1 MAVTWLLCLSTYTK
15 FALEFN
21 PIAAAFEELLPCF
34 RNPGLRKRQAAEAA
48 AAKANA
54 DLGSQKHRDDDDDDD
69 ATASKKCCAN
79 PSPGVIAI
87 VQVLLRSFLVVVALG
102 VAVSIPCFGYVRQ
115 FEVGCEWSR
124 LHLSLRSRS
133 D

>member
-34 RNPGLRKRQAAEAA
+34 RNPGLRKKQAAQAA

-54 DLGSQKHRDDDDDDD
+54 DLISQKHNSDGDDD
-69 ATASKKCCAN
+69 AIGAQKCCAN

-87 VQVLLRSFLVVVALG
+87 VQVLLRSLLVIVALG
-102 VAVSIPCFGYVRQ
+102 VAVSIPCFGYVRH
-115 FEVGCEWSR
+115 SK
-124 LHLSLRSRS
+124 L
-133 D
+133 